1 MVKKIDDKFR
11 AVIQAVGLFTSQ
23 VDKKKQL
30 ISKPIKAFIK
40 PISSR
45 KYR

>member
-23 VDKKKQL
+23 VGKKKTTHFQTD
-30 ISKPIKAFIK
+30 
-40 PISSR
+40 
-45 KYR
+45 